1 MFCGYKGFT
10 FINVQISCDLHRYKG
25 TPNMPLT
32 NEYSSY
38 INITSSKRFLL
49 AAKEVYWETLKAEI
63 CSSPFY
69 SILVDE
75 STYKTMEQHLIVSI
89 TYLMD
94 GGRGSCMTKFIR
106 LLKIKDITAQSMYEA
121 VSGLLS

>member
-32 NEYSSY
+32 NEYSLY
-38 INITSSKRFLL
+38 INITSSKEFLL
-49 AAKEVYWETLKAEI
+49 VAKEVYWETLKAEI
-63 CSSPFY
+63 CSRPVY

-75 STYKTMEQHLIVSI
+75 STDKTMEQHLIVYI
-89 TYLMD
+89 T
-94 GGRGSCMTKFIR
+94 
-106 LLKIKDITAQSMYEA
+106 
-121 VSGLLS
+121 

>member
-1 MFCGYKGFT
+1 
-10 FINVQISCDLHRYKG
+10 
-25 TPNMPLT
+25 MPLS

-38 INITSSKRFLL
+38 INNTSGKEFLL
-49 AAKEVYWETLKAEI
+49 AAKEVYWENLKVEI

-69 SILVDE
+69 SILVNERTD
-75 STYKTMEQHLIVSI
+75 KTMEQHLIIYI

-106 LLKIKDITAQSMYEA
+106 LLKIKDNTAQSMYEA
-121 VSGLLS
+121 VSGFYLR